1 MGTMTRTTAILLLAG
16 AFGGSAAQAGT
27 INRRQHHQRARVAQG
42 IRSGE
47 LTHREAQR
55 LRAEQAGLRAEERLY
70 RRTGDG
76 LSGWERRDLHRD
88 LNRTSRD
95 VYRQKHDRQ
104 DR

>member
-1 MGTMTRTTAILLLAG
+1 MGTMTRTMAALVLAG
-16 AFGGSAAQAGT
+16 ALGVSAAQAGT
-27 INRRQHHQRARVAQG
+27 IDRREHHQRARLAQG
-42 IRSGE
+42 VRSGE

-55 LRAEQAGLRAEERLY
+55 LRAEQAALRAEERLY

-76 LSGWERRDLHRD
+76 LSRWERRDLHRD

-95 VYRQKHDRQ
+95 IRRQKHDGQ